1 MDKNGNYL
9 SSHYY
14 KAMRLI
20 SEGNGKDEVLRL
32 RYQKDMVKDWWLN
45 SDIFVNDWAKP
56 QIERIID
63 EEVNK
68 MIEKALNGT
77 INVKMNVW
85 NL

>member
-20 SEGNGKDEVLRL
+20 PEGNGKDEVLRL

-45 SDIFVNDWAKP
+45 SDIFVND
-56 QIERIID
+56 
-63 EEVNK
+63 
-68 MIEKALNGT
+68 
-77 INVKMNVW
+77 
-85 NL
+85 